1 MTPLAA
7 NATWR
12 DSAARPFD
20 TPISD
25 RLLPTKV
32 AASLRGHNFR
42 RVRASPMRRC
52 VETAAVLARALGVKQ
67 IELDYALSEMMPK
80 VRQAYVQGTDE
91 VRARAWAPLP
101 RDVLQREVNAMDA
114 ASFVD
119 VGELEGERPA
129 FDEGHDGALRRFSTA
144 IEAVRNDACD
154 AGGPVLLVTHGDCV
168 NAAKYALTDSVE
180 IFDVQECGWVVVGID
195 GALLDHGRVQLLQM

>member
-1 MTPLAA
+1 MIYV
-7 NATWR
+7 
-12 DSAARPFD
+12 SVVEQPFQLKSTLD
-20 TPISD
+20 TPIYTHSNARIMITEQSNR
-25 RLLPTKV
+25 RLRTWPHT
-32 AASLRGHNFR
+32 
-42 RVRASPMRRC
+42 RAHH
-52 VETAAVLARALGVKQ
+52 EAL
-67 IELDYALSEMMPK
+67 
-80 VRQAYVQGTDE
+80 
-91 VRARAWAPLP
+91 
-101 RDVLQREVNAMDA
+101 
-114 ASFVD
+114 